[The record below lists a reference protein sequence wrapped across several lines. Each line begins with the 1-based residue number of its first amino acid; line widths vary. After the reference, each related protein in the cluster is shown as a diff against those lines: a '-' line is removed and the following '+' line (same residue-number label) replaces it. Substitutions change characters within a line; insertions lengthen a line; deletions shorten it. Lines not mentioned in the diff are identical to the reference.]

1 MSGIDFKDKE
11 IDEFYNN
18 ITQNI
23 KRIRKEKG
31 ITQLELAYSMG
42 YKNVSSIGKIES
54 GQEGKHYN
62 LKHIYKIAKILDT
75 DVCEFFK

>member
-1 MSGIDFKDKE
+1 MSVVEFKNEE
-11 IDEFYNN
+11 IIEFYSK
-18 ITQNI
+18 ITKNI

-42 YKNVSSIGKIES
+42 YKNVSTIGKIES
-54 GQEGKHYN
+54 GHEEKHYN
-62 LKHIYKIAKILDT
+62 LKQLYKIAKILDA